1 MTFQMNKLAETI
13 AKIYGKI
20 IAVIGG
26 KGGSLKSTTT
36 QNLGVA
42 LTSQGHKVM
51 IIDFDPQKTN
61 YLWWVLRDKN
71 FIKQQAKLAEKLA
84 ELKKQKEET
93 GKVFNPL
100 MARNIAKQAAEYNKM
115 RGLKVISMN
124 PANIDWKEV
133 EALKAEYDYII
144 CDTSGHLEFIGTTKD
159 LIKKSDMVLVPFNNS
174 IDDFNVRLDVK
185 ETIKSCG
192 EIKAKV
198 YSLVIDMNEKQNAKG
213 IAQKL
218 LANVA
223 DTMPIAP
230 VKLYKRSSWLDVKYS
245 GWGVIEGKKDKVAT
259 KQFLDFADFV
269 TNELNIAK
277 AA

>member
-1 MTFQMNKLAETI
+1 MNKLAQAI
-13 AKIYGKI
+13 AKVYGKI

-115 RGLKVISMN
+115 RSLKVISMN

-133 EALKAEYDYII
+133 EALKSEYDYII

-269 TNELNIAK
+269 TSELNIAK

>member
-1 MTFQMNKLAETI
+1 MTFQMNKLAESI

-36 QNLGVA
+36 QNLAVA
-42 LTSQGHKVM
+42 LTSQGHNVL
-51 IIDFDPQKTN
+51 IIDFDPQKTD

-71 FIKQQAKLAEKLA
+71 FIKQQAKLAAKLA

-93 GKVFNPL
+93 GKVFNSL
-100 MARNIAKQAAEYNKM
+100 VARNVAKQAAEYNKM
-115 RGLKVISMN
+115 RSLKVISMN

-133 EALKAEYDYII
+133 EALKAQYDYII

-159 LIKKSDMVLVPFNNS
+159 LIKKSDMVLIPFNNS

-192 EIKAKV
+192 QITAKV
-198 YSLVIDMNEKQNAKG
+198 FSLVIDMNEKQNAKG

>member
-1 MTFQMNKLAETI
+1 MTLQMNKLAEAI
-13 AKIYGKI
+13 AKVYGKI

-26 KGGSLKSTTT
+26 KGGSLKSTTS
-36 QNLGVA
+36 QNLAVA
-42 LTSQGHKVM
+42 LTAKGHKVL
-51 IIDFDPQKTN
+51 IIDFDPQKTV

-71 FIKQQAKLAEKLA
+71 FIKRQAKLAQKLA
-84 ELKKQKEET
+84 DLKKQKEES
-93 GKVFNPL
+93 GKVYNPL
-100 MARNIAKQAAEYNKM
+100 VARNIAKQAEEYNRM
-115 RGLKVISMN
+115 RNLKVVSMN
-124 PANIDWKEV
+124 PANIDWKEI
-133 EALKAEYDYII
+133 EAYKAEYDFVI

-159 LIKKSDMVLVPFNNS
+159 IVKKSDMVLIPFNNS
-174 IDDFNVRLDVK
+174 IDDFNVRMDVK

-192 EIKAKV
+192 SIAAKV

-213 IAQKL
+213 IGPKF

-245 GWGVIEGKKDKVAT
+245 GLGVVEANKDKIA
-259 KQFLDFADFV
+259 KQQFLDLADFV
-269 TNELNIAK
+269 NNELTVAK

>member
-1 MTFQMNKLAETI
+1 MTFQMNKLAQAI
-13 AKIYGKI
+13 AKVHGKI

-115 RGLKVISMN
+115 RSLKVIAMN

-133 EALKAEYDYII
+133 EALKTEYDYII

-192 EIKAKV
+192 AIKAKV

>member
-1 MTFQMNKLAETI
+1 M
-13 AKIYGKI
+13 
-20 IAVIGG
+20 
-26 KGGSLKSTTT
+26 
-36 QNLGVA
+36 
-42 LTSQGHKVM
+42 
-51 IIDFDPQKTN
+51 
-61 YLWWVLRDKN
+61 
-71 FIKQQAKLAEKLA
+71 
-84 ELKKQKEET
+84 KKQKEET

-115 RGLKVISMN
+115 RSLKVIAMN

-133 EALKAEYDYII
+133 EALKSEYDYII

-269 TNELNIAK
+269 TSELNIAK

>member
-1 MTFQMNKLAETI
+1 MTLQMNKLAEAI

-36 QNLGVA
+36 QNLAVA
-42 LTSQGHKVM
+42 LTAKGHKVL
-51 IIDFDPQKTN
+51 IIDFDPQKTV

-71 FIKQQAKLAEKLA
+71 FIKRQAKLAQKLA
-84 ELKKQKEET
+84 DLKKQKEES
-93 GKVFNPL
+93 GKVYNPL
-100 MARNIAKQAAEYNKM
+100 VARNIAKQAEEYNRM
-115 RGLKVISMN
+115 RNLKVVSMN
-124 PANIDWKEV
+124 PANIDWKEI
-133 EALKAEYDYII
+133 EAYKAEYDFVI

-159 LIKKSDMVLVPFNNS
+159 IVKKSDMVLIPFNNS
-174 IDDFNVRLDVK
+174 IDDFNVRMDVK

-192 EIKAKV
+192 SIAAKV

-213 IAQKL
+213 IGPKF

-245 GWGVIEGKKDKVAT
+245 GLGVVEANKDKIA
-259 KQFLDFADFV
+259 KQQFLDLADFV
-269 TNELNIAK
+269 NNELTVAK

>member
-1 MTFQMNKLAETI
+1 MTFQMNKLAQAI
-13 AKIYGKI
+13 AKVYGKI

-42 LTSQGHKVM
+42 LTAQGHKVM

-100 MARNIAKQAAEYNKM
+100 MARNIANQAAEYNKM
-115 RGLKVISMN
+115 RSLKVIAMN

-133 EALKAEYDYII
+133 EALKSEYDYII

-269 TNELNIAK
+269 TSELNIAK

>member
-1 MTFQMNKLAETI
+1 MTFQMNKLAQAI
-13 AKIYGKI
+13 AKVYGKI

-115 RGLKVISMN
+115 RSLKVIAMN

-133 EALKAEYDYII
+133 EALKSEYDYII

-269 TNELNIAK
+269 TSELNIAK